1 MRQTAQGNG
10 EYMCNFEA
18 LDALRA
24 QVEVF
29 VAHAR
34 ELRNNYGEVEE
45 EFREG
50 NLDGDALKR
59 LNQMV
64 HLVEKDAAEFEK
76 LLEA

>member
-1 MRQTAQGNG
+1 
-10 EYMCNFEA
+10 MCNFEA
-18 LDALRA
+18 LDALRE
-24 QVEVF
+24 QVELF

-34 ELRNNYGEVEE
+34 DLRSNYGEVEE

-50 NLDGDALKR
+50 NLDGEALKR

-64 HLVEKDAAEFEK
+64 HVVETDAAKFEK

>member
-1 MRQTAQGNG
+1 
-10 EYMCNFEA
+10 MCNFEV
-18 LDALRA
+18 LDALR
-24 QVEVF
+24 QQLELF

-34 ELRNNYGEVEE
+34 DLRNNYGEVEE

-50 NLDGDALKR
+50 NLDGEALGR

-64 HLVEKDAAEFEK
+64 HLIETDAAKFEK